1 MNNTVS
7 SITVKKKNVYT
18 IKIMD
23 ENGKYTGNKLEFKL
37 DDVDLMLKLEKAAE
51 EVDKIKNNIKMQQV
65 IISKRQDVPGKYVLS
80 KNEQDL
86 YNLYSNGYK
95 NIRKAMDNFLGENGC
110 QKVFGDTNSLEMFDD
125 LMEMLKPEF
134 SKMGL
139 SIENLKNR
147 IKSKYSDKKENVI

>member
-86 YNLYSNGYK
+86 YNLYSNSYK

-139 SIENLKNR
+139 SFENLKNR

>member
-23 ENGKYTGNKLEFKL
+23 ENGKYTGNKLEFKI
-37 DDVDLMLKLEKAAE
+37 DDIALILKLNKAVE
-51 EVDKIKNNIKMQQV
+51 EIDKIKNNIKMQQV
-65 IISKRQDVPGKYVLS
+65 IINKRQDIPGKFLS
-80 KNEQDL
+80 KNEKDL
-86 YNLYSNGYK
+86 HTLYSNGYK
-95 NIRKAMDNFLGENGC
+95 DMRKAMDNFLGKDGC
-110 QKVFGDTNSLEMFDD
+110 QKIFGNTNYLEMFDD

-139 SIENLKNR
+139 SVENLKNK
-147 IKSKYSDKKENVI
+147 IKSKYSNEKENVI